1 MFLET
6 VLLPGG
12 SEILTVTP
20 TLPNRQISVLIR
32 PIRNAPVTLRVQVY
46 FSFFLH
52 LHSSPQTHV
61 AVRGFNTNLF
71 VFDKMLNVPR
81 FASFAQLNESSPVT
95 TPVSHVSFRVNE
107 DMTRFISWMQ
117 ASFILFNPPKV
128 SFSVFSLSL
137 SSTSNQVA
145 QDKLRMNFVSV
156 CGHTNSD
163 TQSLSEGLNFPPC
176 HLC

>member
-1 MFLET
+1 VFVSNFFFFFSVFLKSFSSSFSFLIET
-6 VLLPGG
+6 ILLAGG

-32 PIRNAPVTLRVQVY
+32 PTRNVPVTLRVQVS
-46 FSFFLH
+46 FSSLLLSH
-52 LHSSPQTHV
+52 PHSLLLPSSQTHV
-61 AVRGFNTNLF
+61 GVRGFNTNLF

-95 TPVSHVSFRVNE
+95 TPVSHVSFRINE

-128 SFSVFSLSL
+128 SLLSPPPLPSSLL
-137 SSTSNQVA
+137 SSGCS
-145 QDKLRMNFVSV
+145 R
-156 CGHTNSD
+156 
-163 TQSLSEGLNFPPC
+163 
-176 HLC
+176 